1 MKKEDIVKV
10 IQQASGGHSV
20 YEIFSDWIHLL
31 ALEIS
36 VAVDWRTKEFRE
48 EEWGTVWSR
57 YSNKERE
64 AMAKATAHLIEA
76 FEEEP
81 EDVLGW
87 CHMHLETSS
96 KSLGQFF
103 TPYHLCELMAKISLD
118 STDDYSSMAE
128 PSCGAGGNIIA
139 MLCELKRRG
148 INYQKEV
155 DIVAQDLDWRCVYMC
170 YVQLSLIGA
179 KAIVVQG
186 DTLRDPYIPG
196 KTERRHIFIT
206 PMRAGAII

>member
-1 MKKEDIVKV
+1 MKKEEIVKV
-10 IQQASGGHSV
+10 IQKASGTHSV
-20 YEIFSDWIHLL
+20 YTIFSDWINMV

-36 VAVDWRTKEFRE
+36 IAVDRVTKEERE
-48 EEWGTVWSR
+48 KEWHMIWGR
-57 YSNKERE
+57 YSERE
-64 AMAKATAHLIEA
+64 KYAMAEATAYLIEA

-87 CHMHLETSS
+87 VHMHLETNS
-96 KSLGQFF
+96 KALGQFF

-118 STDDYSSMAE
+118 NTDECDSISE

-139 MLCELKRRG
+139 VICELKRRG
-148 INYQKEV
+148 VNYQKKV
-155 DIVAQDLDWRCVYMC
+155 DIVAQDLDWRCVHMC
-170 YVQLSLIGA
+170 YVQLSLLGA
-179 KAIVVQG
+179 KATVVQG

-206 PMRAGAII
+206 PMKAGAII

>member
-1 MKKEDIVKV
+1 MKKEDIVKT
-10 IQQASGGHSV
+10 IQQVAGRHSV
-20 YEIFSDWIHLL
+20 YKIFGDWIQML

-36 VAVDWRTKEFRE
+36 IAVDWVTQEDRKAEWETVASGYSDKE
-48 EEWGTVWSR
+48 
-57 YSNKERE
+57 KE
-64 AMAKATAHLIEA
+64 AMAKATAYLIEA

-81 EDVLGW
+81 EDILGW
-87 CHMHLETSS
+87 CYMHLETNS

-118 STDDYSSMAE
+118 SDTDHSSIAE

-139 MLCELKRRG
+139 VLCELKRRG
-148 INYQKEV
+148 VNYQREV
-155 DIVAQDLDWRCVYMC
+155 DIVAQDLDWRCVHMC
-170 YVQLSLIGA
+170 YVQLSLLGA

-196 KTERRHIFIT
+196 KTERSHLYIT
-206 PMRAGAII
+206 PMKAGAII